1 MPHQLS
7 HGQAQRVAIA
17 RAVMNR
23 PKLLLADEPT
33 SNLDDANCF
42 QALDVLEEQARE
54 CGATLVVATHDQ
66 RVKQRFEKRLEL

>member
-1 MPHQLS
+1 M
-7 HGQAQRVAIA
+7 AIA

-33 SNLDDANCF
+33 SNLDDENCF
-42 QALDVLEEQARE
+42 MALSVLEEQARN

-66 RVKQRFEKRLEL
+66 RVKQRFETRLEL